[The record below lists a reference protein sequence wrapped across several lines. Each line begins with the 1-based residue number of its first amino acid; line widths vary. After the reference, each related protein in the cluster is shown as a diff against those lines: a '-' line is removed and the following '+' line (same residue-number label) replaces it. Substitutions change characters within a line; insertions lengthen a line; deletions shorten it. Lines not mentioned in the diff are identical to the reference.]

1 MSEISRPQAIIF
13 DMDGLLVDTEPV
25 WEEAESEVM
34 DAYGVQVAPEV
45 RVRLIGLRNDE
56 FLGQLRQIY
65 NIEASMETLQEAV
78 IGRMLK
84 LIPEYALPKPGAV
97 DMLHYTQEM
106 GIPAAIASS
115 SPGRIIEAVVASR
128 GWGALLPVRCS
139 AEVVP
144 KGKPAPDVYLH
155 AAEMLGVAP
164 EGCLALEDSP
174 NGAWAAVAAG
184 MVCYAV
190 PDLSH
195 STLAAFDGVTAY
207 VFDSLH
213 DVLGRL
219 NNGGW
224 RQHIQ

>member
-1 MSEISRPQAIIF
+1 MSETSRPQAIIF
-13 DMDGLLVDTEPV
+13 DMDGLLVDSEPV

-34 DAYGVQVAPEV
+34 DAYGIQIAPEV

-65 NIEASMETLQEAV
+65 GIRDSMETLQEA
-78 IGRMLK
+78 ILERMFK
-84 LIPEYALPKPGAV
+84 LIPDKATPKPGAE
-97 DMLHYTQEM
+97 DLLRYAQET
-106 GIPAAIASS
+106 GIPTAIASS
-115 SPGRIIEAVVASR
+115 SPGRVIEAVVASR
-128 GWGALLPVRCS
+128 AWGELLPVRCS

-155 AAEMLGVAP
+155 AAEMLGISP
-164 EGCLALEDSP
+164 SLCLALEDSP
-174 NGAWAAVAAG
+174 NGARAAVAAG
-184 MVCYAV
+184 MTCYAV

-195 STLAAFDGVTAY
+195 STLAAFDGVTDF

-219 NNGGW
+219 HNGGW
-224 RQHIQ
+224 R